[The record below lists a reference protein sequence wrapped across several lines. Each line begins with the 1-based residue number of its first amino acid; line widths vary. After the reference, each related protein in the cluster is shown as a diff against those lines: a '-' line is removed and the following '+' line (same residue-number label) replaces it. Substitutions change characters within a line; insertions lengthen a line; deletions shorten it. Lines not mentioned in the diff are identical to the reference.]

1 MMNSK
6 RTAKWLGAAA
16 VAAIIA
22 GGAVETG
29 FVAPNTAHAELRS
42 LQQPILACE
51 AQGLGEYRPGYKDGY
66 ELTYEYNGYLRSIG
80 RLAYSCLHC
89 Y

>member
-1 MMNSK
+1 MGANTRNRKDVFAGWGFDVVKPIVAENLDAMPETWTH
-6 RTAKWLGAAA
+6 RLLERAK
-16 VAAIIA
+16 
-22 GGAVETG
+22 
-29 FVAPNTAHAELRS
+29 
-42 LQQPILACE
+42 

-80 RLAYSCLHC
+80 RLAYSGLHC